1 MYGFIY
7 EFQPSHKFAL
17 IPASIEGDN
26 LNQEL
31 LEIHRLS
38 LSLSLSL
45 SLLTRP
51 SKDTETS
58 QIVI

>member
-45 SLLTRP
+45 LTRP